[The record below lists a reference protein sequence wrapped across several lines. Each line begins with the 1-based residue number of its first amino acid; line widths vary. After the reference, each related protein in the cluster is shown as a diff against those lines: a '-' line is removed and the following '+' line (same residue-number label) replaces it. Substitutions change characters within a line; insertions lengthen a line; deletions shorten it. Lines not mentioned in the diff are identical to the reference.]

1 MHAAC
6 GEWISLT
13 RSIKQTFPVHQYFDP
28 TLSPW
33 WRIMMPVS
41 QLLHIGNNVTFEIDS
56 VILKELFSNE
66 YWLKKIFLFTII
78 LTLDKYLQIYT

>member
-66 YWLKKIFLFTII
+66 YWLNWNETNINHIAIGI
-78 LTLDKYLQIYT
+78 LVYF